1 MKNMIKQ
8 NLIEVHTN
16 QGRKG
21 IAKVMNTRG
30 QYIYVINSSE
40 LSYSLFDVEKTTFYS
55 WNQAWEYFKKTTEN
69 WQSFLP
75 TLINGDI
82 KNIIKHELK
91 ECIYDFSIAQYQSWK
106 KECLP
111 LWESCLREE
120 IYGTSQEEWMKRA
133 S

>member
-82 KNIIKHELK
+82 KNILRPITIGIKNYLFICSK
-91 ECIYDFSIAQYQSWK
+91 VAALNAAMYYFLLC
-106 KECLP
+106 
-111 LWESCLREE
+111 
-120 IYGTSQEEWMKRA
+120 T
-133 S
+133 